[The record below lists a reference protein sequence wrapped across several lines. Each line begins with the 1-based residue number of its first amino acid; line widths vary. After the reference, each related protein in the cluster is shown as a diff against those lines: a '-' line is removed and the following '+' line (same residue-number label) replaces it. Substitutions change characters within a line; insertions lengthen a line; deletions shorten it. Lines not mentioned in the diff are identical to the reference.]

1 MKKRLAV
8 ALALTILMTGVV
20 ACDKNSDDE
29 RSSRRR
35 DEDTETVDDDRSSKS
50 DEDEVEVT
58 VEETTVETTVE
69 TTIEHTIETTVETTV
84 EETEVVEE
92 YTIDDFLS
100 WGLTEG
106 DYYIYNAMTYGEQ
119 VSDVSQLEGT
129 WSVEYVYEEIVDP
142 LGGEGIVCSIIRDAN
157 NSENFRITYDYL
169 SGMDYPCGLTVTGEF
184 GYYAGDLSH
193 NRIAYIYGDYV
204 ALDNV
209 ILLVRQ

>member
-1 MKKRLAV
+1 MKKRLAI

-69 TTIEHTIETTVETTV
+69 TTAETTVEETTIETTV

-119 VSDVSQLEGT
+119 VSDISQLEGS
-129 WSVEYVYEEIVDP
+129 WRVDFVYGEINDP
-142 LGGEGIVCSIIRDAN
+142 LGGEGDVMTIVIDADGN
-157 NSENFRITYDYL
+157 PRITYSYATN
-169 SGMDYPCGLTVTGEF
+169 DYPCGLTPTNDF
-184 GYYAGDLSH
+184 TYFNSGDVH
-193 NRIAYIYGDYV
+193 PVRTAYIYGDYV

>member
-1 MKKRLAV
+1 MKKRLAI

-35 DEDTETVDDDRSSKS
+35 DDDTEAVDDDRSSKS

-58 VEETTVETTVE
+58 VE
-69 TTIEHTIETTVETTV
+69 ETTVETTV

-142 LGGEGIVCSIIRDAN
+142 LGGEGTVCSIIRDAN